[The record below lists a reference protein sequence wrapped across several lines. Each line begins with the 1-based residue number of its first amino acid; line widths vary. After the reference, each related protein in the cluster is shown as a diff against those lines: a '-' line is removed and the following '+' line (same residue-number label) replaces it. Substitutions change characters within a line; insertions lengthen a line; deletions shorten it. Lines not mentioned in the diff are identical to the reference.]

1 MKYGAR
7 HLTLLAG
14 AALLGMAATANAQDN
29 QQWMNEA
36 QFTAKVDGLLKGKRV
51 AWVPVSMAHS
61 LPAEWT
67 RVMKQELGERGID
80 FVVRDPDYNADRQ
93 SQIVATLI
101 NEKPD
106 LLILHNPNVQLL
118 AKQIQ
123 QAQAAGIPVMQ
134 VNMASNFK
142 SDAYV
147 GADSVTMG
155 ARMADDVVSTCA
167 NAASKK
173 IAIMKGE
180 LTSAISI
187 DITKG
192 INQVLEK
199 NPDIKV
205 VAEQSQGG
213 WDTKAFYDA
222 SASAILQNPDLCAV
236 VSYWEVPGV
245 GVIQALKE
253 AGKQPG
259 DVKIITSGGGDP
271 VGCQYI
277 KEGWYTSD
285 WSYQGTQQGYQ
296 IVNMA
301 LTLLQQRAAG
311 IDTSKA
317 TVAVY
322 SPLLRMAKD
331 NINDD
336 MCYKINQQ

>member
-1 MKYGAR
+1 MTYSVRNLAF
-7 HLTLLAG
+7 LAG
-14 AALLGMAATANAQDN
+14 ISILGSISLATAQES

-36 QFTAKVDGLLKGKRV
+36 QFTSKVNEMLGGKRV

-67 RVMKQELGERGID
+67 RIMKEEFTERGID

-123 QAQAAGIPVMQ
+123 QAQQAGIPVMQ

-155 ARMADDVVSTCA
+155 AKMAEDVVNTCA
-167 NAASKK
+167 NSPSKK

-192 INQVLEK
+192 INSVLEK
-199 NPDIKV
+199 NPDIQV

-213 WDTKAFYDA
+213 WDTKAFYDS

-296 IVNMA
+296 VVNMA

-322 SPLLRMAKD
+322 SPLLRMAAD

-336 MCYKINQQ
+336 MCYKIGQ

>member
-1 MKYGAR
+1 MN
-7 HLTLLAG
+7 HLG
-14 AALLGMAATANAQDN
+14 RLLGLALGLSAPAVTMSVALAQDN
-29 QQWMNEA
+29 QQWMNEE
-36 QFTAKVDGLLKGKRV
+36 QFTQKVNGTLAGKRI

-67 RVMKQELGERGID
+67 RVMKSEFEPLGIEFI
-80 FVVRDPDYNADRQ
+80 VRDPDYNADRQ

-123 QAQAAGIPVMQ
+123 QAQEAGIPVMQ

-147 GADSVTMG
+147 GADSVMMG
-155 ARMADDVVSTCA
+155 ARMAEDVVATCA
-167 NAASKK
+167 DAPAKK

-192 INQVLEK
+192 INSVLK
-199 NPDIKV
+199 DHPDIQV

-222 SASAILQNPDLCAV
+222 SASAVLQHPDLCAV

-253 AGKQPG
+253 AGKKPG
-259 DVKIITSGGGDP
+259 EVKIITSGGGDP

-277 KEGWYTSD
+277 HEGWYTSD
-285 WSYQGTQQGYQ
+285 WSYQATQQGYQ
-296 IVNMA
+296 VVNMA
-301 LTLLQQRAAG
+301 LTLLQQRASG

-317 TVAVY
+317 TVSVR
-322 SPLLRMAKD
+322 SPLLRMSAD

-336 MCYKINQQ
+336 MCYKIGQ

>member
-1 MKYGAR
+1 MAYFLRKLA
-7 HLTLLAG
+7 LLAG
-14 AALLGMAATANAQDN
+14 ISIVGSTSLAAAQDN
-29 QQWMNEA
+29 AQWMNEA
-36 QFTAKVDGLLKGKRV
+36 QFTAKVNETLKGKRV

-67 RVMKQELGERGID
+67 RVMKEEFATFGID

-123 QAQAAGIPVMQ
+123 QAQEAGIPVMQ
-134 VNMASNFK
+134 INMASNYK

-155 ARMADDVVSTCA
+155 AKMAEDVVSTCA
-167 NAASKK
+167 NAPSKK

-180 LTSAISI
+180 LTSAISL

-192 INQVLEK
+192 IDSVLSQ
-199 NPDIKV
+199 NPDIQV

-213 WDTKAFYDA
+213 WDTKAFYDS

-253 AGKQPG
+253 AGKNPG

-277 KEGWYTSD
+277 KEGWYTSN

-296 IVNMA
+296 VVNMA

-322 SPLLRMAKD
+322 SPLLRMAPD

-336 MCYKINQQ
+336 MCYKINQ